1 MFKVILFMLAGWA
14 AGYLGRK
21 IKLKDGLENGL
32 FLVLTYLLLFLLGWE
47 VGGNEQTL
55 KALPSLGL
63 KSLLIALVTTLGS
76 ILGAF
81 ALWKSIKNKKG
92 SEEQ

>member
-21 IKLKDGLENGL
+21 IKLKDGLENRL
-32 FLVLTYLLLFLLGWE
+32 FLVLTYLLLFFLVWE
-47 VGGNEQTL
+47 VGGKEQTL

-63 KSLLIALVTTLGS
+63 KSLLIALVATLGS

>member
-1 MFKVILFMLAGWA
+1 MVAGCA

-21 IKLKDGLENGL
+21 IKIKDGLENRL
-32 FLVLTYLLLFLLGWE
+32 FLVLTYLLLFFLGWE

-63 KSLLIALVTTLGS
+63 KSLLIALITTLGS

-81 ALWKSIKNKKG
+81 ALWKSIKNKSRG
-92 SEEQ
+92 ENE